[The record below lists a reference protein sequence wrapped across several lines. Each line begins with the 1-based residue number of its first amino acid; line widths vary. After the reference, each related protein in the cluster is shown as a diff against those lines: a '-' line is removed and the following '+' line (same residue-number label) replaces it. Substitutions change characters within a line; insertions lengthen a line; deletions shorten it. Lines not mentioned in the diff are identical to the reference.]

1 MNRELEIQEEQREKS
16 DNMFKNKIILILI
29 AGILLAALAAC
40 AGSEPEV
47 VAETTSDLSETYTDA
62 LPIRTQLIV
71 GTIKLEGSDQQ
82 VTAEQ
87 ARQLLP
93 LWQGSRALQRTGTGA
108 QEEVAAV
115 LNQIEDVMTPE
126 QINAITDMRLTRTTL
141 QETARSLGLVVG
153 TDDIG
158 TGPGANGQRGTGT
171 GQPLRSGPNTSEMLL
186 DELLA
191 ILESRLK

>member
-1 MNRELEIQEEQREKS
+1 ML
-16 DNMFKNKIILILI
+16 KNKITLILI
-29 AGILLAALAAC
+29 TGILLAAMAAC
-40 AGSEPEV
+40 SSPKPEV
-47 VAETTSDLSETYTDA
+47 AVETTSALSENYTDA
-62 LPIRTQLIV
+62 MPIRTQLIL
-71 GTIKLEGSDQQ
+71 GTIRLEGSDQQ

-115 LNQIEDVMTPE
+115 LSQIEGVMTPD
-126 QINAITDMRLTRTTL
+126 QIGAISNMRLTRTTM

-153 TDDIG
+153 TDELG
-158 TGPGANGQRGTGT
+158 TGPGANGQRGTGN

-186 DELLA
+186 DELLT
-191 ILESRLK
+191 ILEGRLK